1 MKKYI
6 VRALDVFQCEIR
18 SWYKD
23 FESTYD
29 AVKYAKEVLKGTR
42 EYAYIQVSNG
52 HDEVLIKTRKHV
64 F

>member
-1 MKKYI
+1 MKQYI
-6 VRALDVFQCEIR
+6 VRALDVFKCEIR

-23 FESTYD
+23 FETTDD

-42 EYAYIQVSNG
+42 EYAYIIVSNKQ
-52 HDEVLIKTRKHV
+52 DEVLIKTRKHV

>member
-23 FESTYD
+23 FENTDD
-29 AVKYAKEVLKGTR
+29 AVKYAKEVLKGSKGNPVLAK
-42 EYAYIQVSNG
+42 YASK
-52 HDEVLIKTRKHV
+52 LI
-64 F
+64 